1 MRASAVT
8 KDGGKAVVLN
18 ASFASVCISKVNSQG
33 TQPIKL
39 DDSDREQDG
48 GPTIHSEVYTARW
61 DSSKGTEQPAR
72 SAH

>member
-8 KDGGKAVVLN
+8 KDVGKAEVLH
-18 ASFASVCISKVNSQG
+18 ASFASDCISKVNSHS

-39 DDSDREQDG
+39 DDGDKEKDE

-61 DSSKGTEQPAR
+61 DSPKSTEQPGI
-72 SAH
+72 SVH